1 MSEKMID
8 LILSFPKFA
17 LTGYEQG
24 KGELGFDTNE
34 IKSIVYAGMG
44 GSAISGDLI
53 NELIGPK
60 INIPF
65 QVIRN
70 YQLPEYIDKNT
81 LVILS
86 SFSGNTEETLSCA
99 EQALKKDTK
108 LLGIGSGGT
117 LQEMINKEQFI
128 KLDLDIP
135 PRTAM
140 PMSLF
145 ALLRRLEPFY
155 SKKKCVIDKIS
166 EAIGFLKEYSFNHN
180 KAKSLAHRINGKIPI
195 FYIDEQFYSVSRR
208 IANQLSENAKH
219 FAHFNAIP
227 EMNHN
232 EIVGLE
238 KPEIIK
244 KLFLPIFIKFNNS
257 MPENVKRA
265 DITMKLLENAGFTT
279 EILSFENSNTFIN
292 TIDAIMLTD
301 LMSYY
306 LAEKNGVDSMPVE
319 RIDALKENMKK

>member
-1 MSEKMID
+1 MSKKMID
-8 LILSFPKFA
+8 LILSFPEFA
-17 LTGYEQG
+17 LKGYEQG
-24 KGELGFDTNE
+24 KGELGFDANE
-34 IKSIVYAGMG
+34 IKNIVYAGMG

-53 NELIGPK
+53 KELIGLE
-60 INIPF
+60 IDIPF
-65 QVIRN
+65 QIVRN
-70 YQLPEYIDKNT
+70 YQLPKYINNRT

-99 EQALKKDTK
+99 KQALEKNTR
-108 LLGIGSGGT
+108 LLGIGSGGI
-117 LQEMINKEQFI
+117 LQEMINDKQFI
-128 KLDLDIP
+128 KLDLDVP

-145 ALLRRLEPFY
+145 ALIKRLEPFY
-155 SKKKCVIDKIS
+155 CKNNCLINKID
-166 EAIGFLKEYSFNHN
+166 EAINFLKAYSFKHN
-180 KAKSLAHRINGKIPI
+180 EAKILADKINGKIPV

-244 KLFLPIFIKFNNS
+244 ELFLPIFIKFNNS
-257 MPENVKRA
+257 LSANTKRA
-265 DITMKLLENAGFTT
+265 DITIGLLENAGFNT
-279 EILSFENSNTFIN
+279 EILYYENNNTFIN
-292 TIDAIMLTD
+292 TIDVIMFTD

-306 LAEKNGVDSMPVE
+306 LAEKNMVDPISIE
-319 RIDALKENMKK
+319 RINALKEKMKQ

>member
-24 KGELGFDTNE
+24 KGELGFDANE
-34 IKSIVYAGMG
+34 IKNIVYAGMG

-53 NELIGPK
+53 NELIGLR
-60 INIPF
+60 IDIPF

-70 YQLPEYIDKNT
+70 YELPEYIDKNT

-99 EQALKKDTK
+99 EHALKKETK
-108 LLGIGSGGT
+108 LLGIGSGGI
-117 LQEMINKEQFI
+117 LQTMINKEQFI
-128 KLDLDIP
+128 KLDLNIP

-145 ALLRRLEPFY
+145 ALIKRLEPFY
-155 SKKKCVIDKIS
+155 SKKNCVIDRIN
-166 EAIGFLKEYSFNHN
+166 EAISFLKEYSFNHN
-180 KAKSLAHRINGKIPI
+180 KAKSLADRINGKIPI

-244 KLFLPIFIKFNNS
+244 ELFLPIFIKFNNS
-257 MPENVKRA
+257 LPENVKRA
-265 DITMKLLENAGFTT
+265 DITMELLKNAGFST

-292 TIDAIMLTD
+292 TIDAIMFTD

-306 LAEKNGVDSMPVE
+306 LAEKNEIDSMPVK
-319 RIDALKENMKK
+319 RVDALKEKMK